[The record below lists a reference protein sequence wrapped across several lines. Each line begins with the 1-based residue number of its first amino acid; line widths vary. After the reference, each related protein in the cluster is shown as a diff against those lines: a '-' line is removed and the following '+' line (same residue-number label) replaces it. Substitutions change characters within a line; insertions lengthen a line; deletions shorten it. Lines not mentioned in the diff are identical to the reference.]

1 MDERNNNKFSFRAV
15 LDVVR
20 RDFIYYVVM
29 LVLLLA
35 LFITVYVGA
44 DYQADCNE
52 HYAIQL
58 EKCGCFDKPIGY
70 DVEMSIGNIF
80 DNENK
85 NKVDNP
91 KG

>member
-1 MDERNNNKFSFRAV
+1 MDERNNKKVSFRAV
-15 LDVVR
+15 LDVVQ

-52 HYAIQL
+52 HWTIQL
-58 EKCGCFDKPIGY
+58 EKCGCFDQTISYDMDIG
-70 DVEMSIGNIF
+70 IGNIF

-91 KG
+91 EG